1 MREFFLVLLI
11 LILAG
16 AITLIIRKIYI
27 QVSVNSLLNG
37 DRKSP
42 RLLYNIMKIRFG
54 SKYLFPDIS
63 LLGSR
68 PEENARHYVHCELLF
83 INSAGIFV
91 MRSVEGN
98 GYVDCTQGDPWY
110 RLINDRAIPFTNP
123 FEKNEVYIHLLKSLF
138 QYEKI
143 PNVPIYN
150 IVVFTG
156 KKIRLSQRMNGLVVL
171 AHLIPFMENI
181 GKNHFLKRSEKKRL
195 CLAILKHAKLPE
207 INRSI
212 KKLSRGR

>member
-1 MREFFLVLLI
+1 MREFLIVLLI

-16 AITLIIRKIYI
+16 AITLILRKIYI
-27 QVSVNSLLNG
+27 QVSINSLLNG

-42 RLLYNIMKIRFG
+42 HLLYRLMRIRFG
-54 SKYLFPDIS
+54 SKYLFPELS
-63 LLGSR
+63 LMGGS
-68 PEENARHYVHCELLF
+68 PENNARHYVHCELLF
-83 INSAGIFV
+83 INAAGIFI

-98 GYVDCTQGDPWY
+98 GYVDCTRGDSWY
-110 RLINDRAIPFTNP
+110 RLINDRTIPFTNP
-123 FEKNEVYIHLLKSLF
+123 FEQNEVFIHLLKSLF

-171 AHLIPFMENI
+171 AQLVPFMESI
-181 GKNHFLKRSEKKRL
+181 GKNHFLKRAERKRL
-195 CLAILKHAKLPE
+195 CIAVLKHARLPE
-207 INRSI
+207 TNRSI
-212 KKLSRGR
+212 KKLSSGR